1 MQVGGQLC
9 ELRASALLLTLLLFA
24 TDLAIVFI
32 EVSAHLVILG
42 LHVLEVLLARVEVM
56 LPPPRVVATVELL
69 NNGRHLSV
77 VGHLPGPIYSLLG
90 V

>member
-9 ELRASALLLTLLLFA
+9 ELCASALLLTLLLFA

-42 LHVLEVLLARVEVM
+42 LHVLKVLLARVKVI
-56 LPPPRVVATVELL
+56 LVFAAVITAVPRALS
-69 NNGRHLSV
+69 NNT
-77 VGHLPGPIYSLLG
+77 YYF
-90 V
+90 